1 MVLMKNAA
9 KARAPRSVCCVASS
23 GMTGGFSPGRV
34 FGPVVGTLRGT
45 VGWLGCG
52 GPGLLIVIGGG
63 VDFGIGSLEV
73 DDRAGMLDAGVV
85 TDSDVLGA
93 RPPDDDVHAVDSTAT
108 TAVAYAANA
117 RIRPTEALCPMQ
129 PGHATIQTSPVD
141 RLPRPF
147 ATMAIENIEHQ
158 REDTA

>member
-63 VDFGIGSLEV
+63 VDFGIGARLGQRRGVEQRIEDQRKAWQDRFLDPLERLV
-73 DDRAGMLDAGVV
+73 EHMLAIGAGHGAHAMGGGLTDRKLHDF
-85 TDSDVLGA
+85 
-93 RPPDDDVHAVDSTAT
+93 R
-108 TAVAYAANA
+108 
-117 RIRPTEALCPMQ
+117 
-129 PGHATIQTSPVD
+129 
-141 RLPRPF
+141 
-147 ATMAIENIEHQ
+147 
-158 REDTA
+158 